1 MRPILLAV
9 ALLLTAGCLVRLS
22 PGPYGR
28 PPPPPPPPP
37 APLAEGQ
44 RVVRAKELRAGRVRA
59 NIIYAKEV
67 VADDGR
73 VGQVF
78 EGNNKEWERGRT
90 DQKLEA
96 AEIVADVIYVKE
108 LRAGWVE
115 AKEIHA
121 KKVRIGRR

>member
-1 MRPILLAV
+1 MRPLLLAV
-9 ALLLTAGCLVRLS
+9 AMLLTTGCLVRLS

-28 PPPPPPPPP
+28 PPPHAP